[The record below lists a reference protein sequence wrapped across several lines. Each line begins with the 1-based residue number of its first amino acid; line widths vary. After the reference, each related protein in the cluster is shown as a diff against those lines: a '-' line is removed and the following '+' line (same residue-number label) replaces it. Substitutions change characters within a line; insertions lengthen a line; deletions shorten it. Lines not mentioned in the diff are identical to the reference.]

1 MCLVSTRHR
10 LQLARLVTDGDGPRS
25 ELTHWKLR
33 AQKFSTSIEQL
44 QRPDLRK
51 VVGVLKEAK
60 NNNDDAAST
69 MKRWR
74 VLDNEV
80 ADAANEEKKPQ
91 ILRHTG
97 QRYGCSLIVYCTGAN
112 GHPSRFAQQRQDDA
126 TDFSLLQHKREND
139 HTLCEAIKSTHQHVW
154 PHVQNEL
161 DSQREAVGPESR

>member
-1 MCLVSTRHR
+1 MSSSPTHPRELMFDSPGLPAPEQCEYRRIYPAEPSLCLVSTRHR

-80 ADAANEEKKPQ
+80 TDAANEEKNLKY
-91 ILRHTG
+91 LG
-97 QRYGCSLIVYCTGAN
+97 
-112 GHPSRFAQQRQDDA
+112 
-126 TDFSLLQHKREND
+126 
-139 HTLCEAIKSTHQHVW
+139 TLDKDMDV
-154 PHVQNEL
+154 L
-161 DSQREAVGPESR
+161 